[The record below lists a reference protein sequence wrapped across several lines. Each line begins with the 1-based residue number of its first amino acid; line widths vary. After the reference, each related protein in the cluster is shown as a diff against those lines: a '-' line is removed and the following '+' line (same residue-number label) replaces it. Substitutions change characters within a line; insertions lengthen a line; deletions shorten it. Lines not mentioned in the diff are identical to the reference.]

1 MELPVSDETKK
12 NLTEK
17 NTWMRGVY
25 MLLFIV
31 VDIFFVRGGFFLP
44 RGGRG
49 VFAAPPRDP
58 SGHRRLGGVFLRVA
72 ALVVVLD
79 GAAAEIRLV
88 RKSIKRF
95 GV

>member
-1 MELPVSDETKK
+1 MGSEMCIRDRPRRTSSARAETRKD
-12 NLTEK
+12 
-17 NTWMRGVY
+17 GD
-25 MLLFIV
+25 I
-31 VDIFFVRGGFFLP
+31 DIFFVRGGFFLP

-49 VFAAPPRDP
+49 FFAAPPRDA

-88 RKSIKRF
+88 RKSVKRF